1 MFERFRRKK
10 EDAKRKGEEVP
21 KDDVNPKF
29 RSEEDR
35 DPPKY
40 TFRRPSEEETS
51 LTDVLAG
58 LLQRLKTLDKQR
70 TDLEGDIR
78 QIGEEAEEEA
88 GDIEKELSALREQTK
103 ELQGVLTAI
112 HAHRKGVHRLEQRR

>member
-1 MFERFRRKK
+1 VFERFRRKK
-10 EDAKRKGEEVP
+10 EDAKRKGGEVP

-29 RSEEDR
+29 RSEENR

-40 TFRRPSEEETS
+40 TFRRPGEEEKSFTE
-51 LTDVLAG
+51 LLAG

-70 TDLEGDIR
+70 TDLEEDIR
-78 QIGEEAEEEA
+78 QLSEEAEEEA
-88 GDIEKELSALREQTK
+88 GNIEKELSALREQTK

-112 HAHRKGVHRLEQRR
+112 HAHKKGVHRLEQRR